1 MKRALVILLVL
12 TMGLLSACA
21 TQSDYLMAPKAYPVI
36 DRIQQRG
43 ELAVGI
49 AGEMPPLNMTAKD
62 GMVIGLEADLARHM
76 AKAMGVNLRLQKM
89 PFPDLLPAL
98 QAGKVDMILSGMT
111 MTPQRN
117 MSVAFVGPY
126 FLSGKSFLTKTKT
139 LLSVTE
145 PGQVNNPDTV
155 FTALEG
161 STSEAFVK
169 ELIPKAKLV
178 TVRTYDEGIQ
188 MVIQDKAHA
197 LVADYP
203 VCVVSV
209 FRYPEA
215 KLSSLLTPLSYEPI
229 GIAIPSNDPL
239 LMNWVTNFLN
249 TVEGSGM
256 LEDLMEKWFEDGSW
270 LKELM

>member
-98 QAGKVDMILSGMT
+98 QAGEVDMILSGMT